1 MTHNDALTQT
11 LSNARTY
18 KKHGEKKREKEL
30 TGTHRQT
37 QAHTDRHHT
46 QIHTGNLSRR
56 RCEPVRPAA
65 PNSNVLVFK

>member
-37 QAHTDRHHT
+37 QAHTDTHRHT
-46 QIHTGNLSRR
+46 QTLTDTHRYTR
-56 RCEPVRPAA
+56 
-65 PNSNVLVFK
+65 